1 MTTRRLPWPCALA
14 LAAHCGARGII
25 HFLPRKRREL
35 RERHAASLL
44 PHSASKTR
52 VNALM
57 GEKDRMR
64 GFGTR
69 RTICNVR
76 TPSPQPSPLWGEG
89 VRRASLY
96 GLSWQAPPFSRRISA
111 PEFSFARDRECFAR
125 LQKCRH
131 VKRETGP
138 VQRRA
143 GVGPA
148 FRSSVT
154 PVSPFRSPDE
164 RSDIRERWCGFIA
177 APRVSLRS
185 PGLRKN
191 EGSGTPANAGSQPP
205 HLAMRRAPFRSAHA
219 CRRSTTALTSGN
231 YSIPKHV
238 GRVSRRRNPPSQCVG
253 IGGLRFANPPYVL
266 NGAGRAPSP

>member
-1 MTTRRLPWPCALA
+1 MTTQPPGLPWPCALA
-14 LAAHCGARGII
+14 LAAQRGARGIVASPI
-25 HFLPRKRREL
+25 EECRD
-35 RERHAASLL
+35 RHAASLL

-89 VRRASLY
+89 VRCASCC
-96 GLSWQAPPFSRRISA
+96 GFSWQAPPFSRRISA

-148 FRSSVT
+148 FLFSV
-154 PVSPFRSPDE
+154 PGFVARME
-164 RSDIRERWCGFIA
+164 RSAIRERSIRPLG
-177 APRVSLRS
+177 R
-185 PGLRKN
+185 PGLRCAP
-191 EGSGTPANAGSQPP
+191 SGLRRRRKMKEAERRQTQGHQPP
-205 HLAMRRAPFRSAHA
+205 HLAMRRAPFWSAHA
-219 CRRSTTALTSGN
+219 
-231 YSIPKHV
+231 
-238 GRVSRRRNPPSQCVG
+238 
-253 IGGLRFANPPYVL
+253 
-266 NGAGRAPSP
+266 